1 MRWILPSLVALTLA
15 AGTLRAD
22 PESPPTPG
30 DIAEWIRAG
39 TEADLER
46 AAQASE
52 RLDAV
57 ALRQVIAEVRD
68 QSRVHA
74 SLERRKI
81 KGVQWEDISFDQAVA
96 FLRTITGFSH
106 YVSPAA
112 LRVVGATPKVTLQ
125 LDGASMSTTLDL
137 LTKSAGLCWRVRG
150 GVVIIDARAEG
161 R

>member
-1 MRWILPSLVALTLA
+1 MTLARHHRASVDVLAMETPTMRWILPSLVALTLA

-57 ALRQVIAEVRD
+57 ALRQVIA
-68 QSRVHA
+68 
-74 SLERRKI
+74 
-81 KGVQWEDISFDQAVA
+81 
-96 FLRTITGFSH
+96 
-106 YVSPAA
+106 
-112 LRVVGATPKVTLQ
+112 
-125 LDGASMSTTLDL
+125 
-137 LTKSAGLCWRVRG
+137 
-150 GVVIIDARAEG
+150 
-161 R
+161 

>member
-1 MRWILPSLVALTLA
+1 METPTMRWILPSLVALTLA

-57 ALRQVIAEVRD
+57 ALRQVIA
-68 QSRVHA
+68 
-74 SLERRKI
+74 
-81 KGVQWEDISFDQAVA
+81 
-96 FLRTITGFSH
+96 
-106 YVSPAA
+106 
-112 LRVVGATPKVTLQ
+112 
-125 LDGASMSTTLDL
+125 
-137 LTKSAGLCWRVRG
+137 
-150 GVVIIDARAEG
+150 
-161 R
+161 